1 MIWQWKDYGDK
12 NEKPKKH
19 NFSDVCKQSVDSKK
33 HLQHT
38 EAQSCFFTLSEVCW
52 FIYLFTQ
59 SRVEN
64 FELWVKNSA
73 SCGCHVSS
81 KTSNQSEE
89 VMRNT
94 TSTPHQPHHTTSTKC
109 CISLCIPMEMGCTNI
124 GLWVF
129 MSVLQQYCYQS
140 NATHYFQILQTK
152 HLSQKNPAPPF
163 KYS

>member
-1 MIWQWKDYGDK
+1 MTVD
-12 NEKPKKH
+12 EKPKKH

-89 VMRNT
+89 VLRNT

-109 CISLCIPMEMGCTNI
+109 CISFVHPNGDGMHKYWSLSIHVCT
-124 GLWVF
+124 
-129 MSVLQQYCYQS
+129 
-140 NATHYFQILQTK
+140 TTIL
-152 HLSQKNPAPPF
+152 LSK
-163 KYS
+163 

>member
-1 MIWQWKDYGDK
+1 MTVD
-12 NEKPKKH
+12 EKPKKH

-38 EAQSCFFTLSEVCW
+38 EAQSYFFTLSEVCW

-89 VMRNT
+89 VLRNT

-109 CISLCIPMEMGCTNI
+109 CISFVHPNGDGMHKYWSLSIHVCT
-124 GLWVF
+124 
-129 MSVLQQYCYQS
+129 
-140 NATHYFQILQTK
+140 TTIL
-152 HLSQKNPAPPF
+152 LSK
-163 KYS
+163 